1 MTKTGS
7 KARQFDPDD
16 DLKTFTSWKLD
27 LMKAVR
33 ADKKVSL
40 SAASV
45 FAAVMDFVRKDTK
58 MAWPSTSSL
67 AINLGT
73 STKTVKKHIEALIK
87 VGWLERVGK
96 ANRGTIKYC
105 VRDDRMNDV
114 LDQVAIDLDRHREN
128 ERDRQSNR
136 RDSRKAGPVTE
147 YGFPASGEIVT
158 EHGFQPEE
166 PVSRNMGS
174 ELSRNMGSNEHLEGT
189 PEGRGYEEKK
199 IWVEEETF
207 SEVGN
212 AYARASKGC

>member
-1 MTKTGS
+1 
-7 KARQFDPDD
+7 
-16 DLKTFTSWKLD
+16 
-27 LMKAVR
+27 MKAVR

-45 FAAVMDFVRKDTK
+45 FAAVMEFVGKDTK
-58 MAWPSTSSL
+58 MAWPSASSL

-73 STKTVKKHIEALIK
+73 SSKTVKKHIEALIE

-105 VRDDRMNDV
+105 VHDDRMNEV
-114 LDQVAIDLDRHREN
+114 LDQVAVDLDWHRKN

-136 RDSRKAGPVTE
+136 RDTRKATPVTG
-147 YGFPASGEIVT
+147 YGFQASVEIIT
-158 EHGFQPEE
+158 EQGFQPVG

-189 PEGRGYEEKK
+189 PEGRGYEEKEML
-199 IWVEEETF
+199 VEEETF
-207 SEVGN
+207 SLVGN
-212 AYARASKGC
+212 AYERASRGC